1 MKILYALNEK
11 AKERLMSDGH
21 RYVGEDEIVLKGEKV
36 NVFIFMSTRN
46 NYNYSSDDNVIV
58 ASSEIRF
65 I

>member
-1 MKILYALNEK
+1 MKILYALNEN
-11 AKERLMSDGH
+11 AKERLLSDGH